1 MITSYICE
9 VFQCF
14 NREGKLE
21 MLSLY
26 IVVVR
31 KIIASNTILLVL
43 GIPDISKQ
51 DQKVT
56 LIIYLFIVILG
67 LMQDLQRLSWSHL
80 CI

>member
-1 MITSYICE
+1 
-9 VFQCF
+9 
-14 NREGKLE
+14 

-43 GIPDISKQ
+43 GISDISKQ

-67 LMQDLQRLSWSHL
+67 LMQDLQRLS
-80 CI
+80 